1 VADLGEFG
9 RELADLDDEVDVFT
23 FHGEFFALPA
33 RMSALP
39 LLRFAWRGKVL
50 EQRVAQAKSARARA
64 QTDEDRLAADQA
76 EGTADMD
83 ALSAIYEFLQASLPD
98 DWDRFERVAIRAGA
112 DQDEL
117 LEVCNRIY
125 AAVSGRPTRR
135 PAGSSGGPSTS
146 GDGSTAGPGWQE
158 SPAFA
163 SQPDPVPALPE
174 RSLRDQQ
181 RAAYLQG
188 MRPVGASPR

>member
-76 EGTADMD
+76 EGTAD
-83 ALSAIYEFLQASLPD
+83 
-98 DWDRFERVAIRAGA
+98 
-112 DQDEL
+112 
-117 LEVCNRIY
+117 
-125 AAVSGRPTRR
+125 
-135 PAGSSGGPSTS
+135 
-146 GDGSTAGPGWQE
+146 
-158 SPAFA
+158 
-163 SQPDPVPALPE
+163 PVPALPE